1 TVYDGDEV
9 RFGSIVFNAVV
20 PGGPQRRAT
29 AAPPMLAA
37 PEPAVDRGPSVGV
50 LVREDGQEIPLYA
63 GPNTIGRRAENDVHL
78 TGDPFV
84 SGRHAELRWD
94 GTEYRLVDLGSTN
107 GTFVDEERL
116 IQGDERGIANGVPF
130 QVGKTKLTLRAAAPA
145 GEAPAEEGAAE
156 GSAPETTEAE
166 AAEPGAAPTVSGIGD
181 FALPTTEEGA
191 GQ

>member
-20 PGGPQRRAT
+20 PGGPQRPAT

-50 LVREDGQEIPLYA
+50 LVREGGQEVPLYA
-63 GPNTIGRRAENDVHL
+63 GPNTIGRRADNHVHL

-94 GTEYRLVDLGSTN
+94 GTEYRLVDLGSTQ
-107 GTFVDEERL
+107 GTFVGGEGVK
-116 IQGDERGIANGVPF
+116 QGGERGVVNGVPV
-130 QVGKTKLTLRAAAPA
+130 QGGKEKLAPGGAGPAREGPA
-145 GEAPAEEGAAE
+145 GQGAAGGRGAEEPGE
-156 GSAPETTEAE
+156 G
-166 AAEPGAAPTVSGIGD
+166 
-181 FALPTTEEGA
+181 
-191 GQ
+191 